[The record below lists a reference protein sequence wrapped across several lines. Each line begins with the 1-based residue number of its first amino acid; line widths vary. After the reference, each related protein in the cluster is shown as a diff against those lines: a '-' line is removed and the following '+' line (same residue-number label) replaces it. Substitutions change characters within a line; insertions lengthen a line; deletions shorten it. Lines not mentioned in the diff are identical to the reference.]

1 VPVNYVTELPRRAEL
16 VIIGGGIVGTA
27 TALFARRAGL
37 KPLLIERRDALC
49 TLTTPAS
56 TGAYRLQFDN
66 KEELDLV
73 RESVDVFWNFEAAT
87 NQDEYDASV
96 RRQGYLWLTMSE
108 RRAEEQRSLVAR
120 QHEWGQRDIEVVSGE
135 DVRARWPYVDPRVV
149 QARWRADDGFLDPKK
164 VTMGFAAGSRAAVVV
179 GCAVVGFET
188 RAGALTRVRTSRG
201 AVSTD
206 TAVIAAGPFSGVVA
220 STAGV
225 DLPVTTVAR
234 HKVVFPELPSVPRD
248 APMTIDDDTGAHW
261 RPALGG
267 AFCLFTD
274 PTTPSSPP
282 TENVAP
288 DHPLALRL
296 LDPSSPVALARVA
309 PFWKEVWDRN
319 AAYWLL
325 QSGQYTMTPDH
336 RPLLGETEVAG
347 LFVNTG
353 YSGHGIMGAPAGS
366 RHLVDVMTNE
376 IAPETNEFRLARD
389 FAALGLD
396 LL

>member
-1 VPVNYVTELPRRAEL
+1 MPVHYVTELPRRAEL
-16 VIIGGGIVGTA
+16 VIVGGGIVGAA

-37 KPLLIERRDALC
+37 RPLLIERRDALC

-73 RESVDVFWNFEAAT
+73 RESVDVFWNFEAVT
-87 NQDEYDASV
+87 DQNEYDASV
-96 RRQGYLWLTMSE
+96 RRQGYLWLTTSE
-108 RRAEEQRSLVAR
+108 QRAEEQSALVAL
-120 QHEWGQRDIEVVSGE
+120 QHEWGQRDIEIVSGE

-164 VTMGFAAGSRAAVVV
+164 VTMGFATGARVPVIV
-179 GCAVVGFET
+179 GCEVVGFET
-188 RAGALTRVRTSRG
+188 RAGALTQVRTSRG
-201 AVSTD
+201 DVSTD
-206 TAVIAAGPFSGVVA
+206 TAVIAAGPFSGIVA
-220 STAGV
+220 STVGV
-225 DLPVTTVAR
+225 GLPVTTVAR
-234 HKVVFPELPSVPRD
+234 HKVVFPELASVPRD

-274 PTTPSSPP
+274 PSTPSTPP
-282 TENVAP
+282 TENVPP

-296 LDPSSPVALARVA
+296 LDPASPIALARVA
-309 PFWKEVWDRN
+309 PFWTEVWERN
-319 AAYWLL
+319 AAFWML

-336 RPLLGETEVAG
+336 RPLLGETEVGG

-366 RHLVDVMTNE
+366 RHLVDVITGKIDPKTN
-376 IAPETNEFRLARD
+376 AFRLDRD
-389 FAALGLD
+389 LAPRGLD